1 MSEIKLF
8 SVLLVL
14 IFISCAL
21 SVGEFE
27 DDSPGSGSEVSSNG
41 STELSSS
48 SRTGA
53 LSSSTES
60 TTSSSSIEGTSSGSV
75 INTSSSS
82 VTGVSSSSRTSN
94 SSSSKKEDLSSSSE
108 DLPKYGD
115 NFTDS
120 RNSKTYKTVIIGTQT
135 WMESNLNYKPG
146 SPSGITKC
154 YAEGYGY
161 DEWLKPDSDAA
172 EIESNCEKYGRL
184 YDWVT
189 AMALPATCATT
200 SCGSQVTGKHQGVCP
215 SGWHIP
221 SRDEWIV
228 LRDYI
233 GKIIFD
239 NYEDEDFGWGVGTKL
254 KATSGWKDYP
264 EQGNGLD
271 TYGFN
276 AVGSGYCYN
285 CTSTGLNDASGRYS
299 GKEEITHWWSATEYV
314 NQYTKEA
321 KNAYRFTVNYNSNG
335 FIEKNEYRSDLYSVR
350 CVKN

>member
-14 IFISCAL
+14 IFVSCAL

-48 SRTGA
+48 SKTGV
-53 LSSSTES
+53 
-60 TTSSSSIEGTSSGSV
+60 SSSSI
-75 INTSSSS
+75 IDASSSS
-82 VTGVSSSSRTSN
+82 VINASSSSATGVSSSSRTST
-94 SSSSKKEDLSSSSE
+94 SSSSKKEDSSSSSE

-115 NFTDS
+115 DFTYGGQ
-120 RNSKTYKTVIIGTQT
+120 TYKTVIIGTQT
-135 WMESNLNYKPG
+135 WMESNLNYEPG

-154 YAEGYGY
+154 YAEGYGQDDWY
-161 DEWLKPDSDAA
+161 KPDSDADK
-172 EIESNCEKYGRL
+172 IKSNCDKYGRL

-189 AMALPATCATT
+189 AMNLPANCSDK
-200 SCGSQVTGKHQGVCP
+200 SCGSQVNGKHQGVCP

-221 SRDEWIV
+221 SRDEWNV
-228 LRDYI
+228 LKKYVFD
-233 GKIIFD
+233 IIWK

-254 KATSGWKDYP
+254 KATSGWKEYP
-264 EQGNGLD
+264 KHGNGVD

-276 AVGSGYCYN
+276 AIGSGYCFN
-285 CTSTGLNDASGRYS
+285 CTYTGLNTAAGGYS
-299 GKEEITHWWSATEYV
+299 GIGERGDGNGEFAYWWSATEYV
-314 NQYTKEA
+314 NQNLTDKTIS
-321 KNAYRFTVNYNSNG
+321 KNAYRFTVNYSGND
-335 FIEKNEYRSDLYSVR
+335 FIEKNEFKSDLYSVR